1 MAWPAAHRSGSAK
14 YQPGKGASFQR
25 PPVPANDNIRVPAPA
40 NDNRPRFPGR
50 PTPPKQF
57 GRRLPP
63 AAKAIARRSF
73 AAARLFRFVPWLAWG
88 LAAYDLY
95 KYLRPMIS
103 VKMETIDYTKY
114 DITQQCGP
122 GQVRQGRDFS
132 YGCSGMWSTDD
143 PPFPDPSPPY
153 IWTWRQDKAQEWVI
167 PGWFAQ
173 FPGTEY
179 TKKPEVGDQRTV
191 WPKEALAPSPNP
203 SHWPAVDPFIYPPMS
218 PQPEPIPLPRNAVT
232 KHKPDPYAGDWSQS
246 GPAPRSRVRQ
256 GVAHKIAPPG
266 PRVKEKK
273 SKLRSGFSLAL
284 KGAYFATEVVDF
296 IEALYDGV
304 YVPGYNF
311 PPALPKEF
319 LARGLSPQEKA
330 RVLYE
335 NWDAID
341 VQQALLNLAAN
352 QLIDLAVGTSIGNAN
367 KFATDLGI
375 TNHQGLLS
383 GGVKVVG

>member
-14 YQPGKGASFQR
+14 YQQSSGAGFQR
-25 PPVPANDNIRVPAPA
+25 PPRPANDNIRVPAPA
-40 NDNRPRFPGR
+40 NDNGPRFPGR
-50 PTPPKQF
+50 PTIPKQF

-63 AAKAIARRSF
+63 AAQQIAKQSF
-73 AAARLFRFVPWLAWG
+73 RAARLLRFVPWLAWG
-88 LAAYDLY
+88 ITAYD
-95 KYLRPMIS
+95 
-103 VKMETIDYTKY
+103 V
-114 DITQQCGP
+114 
-122 GQVRQGRDFS
+122 FS
-132 YGCSGMWSTDD
+132 YLNRNRAVGGTEFNRNNYTRTGLCRGGGSAASRFIANCTALFAPAEPAYWATNPANIYVWKQDKNQKHGTLPGYYAW
-143 PPFPDPSPPY
+143 FPSE
-153 IWTWRQDKAQEWVI
+153 IWTRNAGVTGQQVY
-167 PGWFAQ
+167 PRTLPQ
-173 FPGTEY
+173 
-179 TKKPEVGDQRTV
+179 PET
-191 WPKEALAPSPNP
+191 SPAY
-203 SHWPAVDPFIYPPMS
+203 WPAVDPFVLPPYA
-218 PQPEPIPLPRNAVT
+218 PQPKPIPLPRNAVT
-232 KHKPDPYAGDWSQS
+232 KNKPDPYAGDWSQS